1 MKVFKR
7 TLALALSVCMLA
19 LLVPFACL
27 TAFSAS
33 ECPAGGNHNFV
44 NGICSLCG
52 GCETPALVGGWY
64 EIANY
69 GNLQSLSSIVSSG
82 NTVKAKL
89 VADIVINSGSQNSDY
104 SGSGWDN
111 IWRGTIGT
119 ADHPFTGTFDGNGH
133 TITGLYMSF
142 GADYGA
148 LFSYAQNATIQNL
161 TVDKADMTNL
171 QGSCAVFV
179 GHADKTVIKD
189 CTVKKAKVWAQQKET
204 YAATGIVVY
213 AASVVCDLLN
223 GSSVLDC
230 HAIEGL
236 YQATPV
242 PGSSSKDGLKYSG
255 GIVAHAYGK
264 DTEGND
270 ARCYIKRCSAE
281 NIKISCYYAE
291 YLGGIV
297 GQALYTDVTDSI
309 FSYDLNSTS
318 SDFGVI
324 SGGSTDIGGIIGCAS
339 AGTTV
344 INCLSVPRSLTGNR
358 INQHVAGYIYTVQ
371 DYGAIVTG
379 NYSNYVQTTV
389 YNKYPDSFEFV
400 TNEQLASGEVCY
412 LLNGCPTDITG
423 HIFTQDLP
431 TALVPTNV
439 KVLGNRVMPTSPCAT
454 SYYNPDDPEIERR
467 YKYHVADSATLTMLP
482 TGSAY
487 GKISAVCAD
496 CGESFIMY
504 VDKIPELCVLPEG
517 VTVDARHSTNKYI
530 NAYRKFVTGS
540 SAPFTISVDDGCQ
553 VFISGPDGE
562 DFEMLTPVDH
572 DDENGKTIYRT
583 TITDIPA
590 KVYSGKSLLVFVTK
604 HDGTCYAPFTINAA
618 NDVTDPKLFMY
629 GISEDSTYTFP
640 EGVDKTIRFGISD
653 ESSVYAVTYK
663 RCDVSGYD
671 KVTVAEFEP
680 DEVRGDKDLIAAFD
694 QGFGRY
700 LITVTDYAGNSYS
713 KYINVVQSEAE
724 SSDSRFPDPVFCD
737 YLYDNFDTDESGYLT
752 TDELSAIKSVSVSS
766 KGIFSLEGIQYL
778 TGLEFLNCGNNR
790 ISSLDLSNNTNL
802 TYVHCSYNFLTSLV
816 IGENDV
822 LTDLD
827 CDNNYLESLDVT
839 KLPSLESLY
848 AYENN
853 ISSLDL
859 TKNVNL
865 AYLNVGYNGMTELL
879 LGMHPDMISAPL
891 ILNNNLTYL
900 DIRGTNVFDEG
911 FEADFGPQDSGTLT
925 ICATTAQQSDI
936 NAFNRYYNS
945 DNWEDL
951 EFVFDDTM
959 YTVEVYLDIDD
970 EYPVAGYE
978 LYSGMLVS
986 APAEP
991 GREGF
996 RFDGW
1001 FTDKACKNAFVSGS
1015 PLESDLSLYPKWTK
1029 LVNIC
1034 WYLFVDDEEPV
1045 AGVEWEYGTCFDAPS
1060 APARDGYRFDGWFTD
1075 KSLTVPYDPEEPVYT
1090 DLSLYPLW
1098 TPEVTELV
1106 SGDFD
1111 GDGFFTSADLIY
1123 ACQLD
1128 AGIITEDAGNVKA
1141 IDVDGDGSFTS
1152 ADLIFM
1158 CQYDAGIISVWPK
1171 DEK

>member
-1 MKVFKR
+1 MRTLKR

-44 NGICSLCG
+44 NGVCSLCG

-89 VADIVINSGSQNSDY
+89 VADIVINNGSQNSDY

-119 ADHPFTGTFDGNGH
+119 EAHPFTGTFDGNGH
-133 TITGLYMSF
+133 TITGLHMSF
-142 GADYGA
+142 SADYGA

-242 PGSSSKDGLKYSG
+242 PGSSNKDALKYSG

-371 DYGAIVTG
+371 GSAAIVTG

-431 TALVPTNV
+431 SALVPTNV

-454 SYYNPDDPEIERR
+454 SYYNPDDPEIGRR

-517 VTVDARHSTNKYI
+517 VIVNARHSTNKYI
-530 NAYRKFVTGS
+530 NAYRKFVTGN

-590 KVYSGKSLLVFVTK
+590 KNYSGKSLLVFVTK

-618 NDVTDPKLFMY
+618 NDVSAPSLPDIPGNKEY
-629 GISEDSTYTFP
+629 AFP
-640 EGVDKTIRFGISD
+640 AGVEKNVRIRAFDDMSLYLIQ
-653 ESSVYAVTYK
+653 YK
-663 RCDVSGYD
+663 RTDVAGYSYVD
-671 KVTVAEFEP
+671 VAEFAP
-680 DEVRGDKDLIAAFD
+680 DEIRGEVNIVTAFE
-694 QGFGRY
+694 QGFGTYTLR
-700 LITVTDYAGNSYS
+700 VVDYAGNESN
-713 KYINVVQSEAE
+713 KTIVIAE
-724 SSDSRFPDPVFCD
+724 DELETIDPRFPDPRFCA
-737 YLYDNFDTDESGYLT
+737 YLYENYDADGSGYLEPQ
-752 TDELSAIKSVSVSS
+752 ELGNITSVNVSN
-766 KGIFSLEGIQYL
+766 KNIFSLEGIRYL
-778 TGLEFLNCGNNR
+778 TGLTFLRCSNNY
-790 ISSLDLSNNTNL
+790 ISELDLSENTCLESLYAENGFL
-802 TYVHCSYNFLTSLV
+802 TSLELGECFSLSRLDVSSNFLTSL
-816 IGENDV
+816 
-822 LTDLD
+822 DLGSAVSASSINVS
-827 CDNNYLESLDVT
+827 DNNI
-839 KLPSLESLY
+839 
-848 AYENN
+848 A
-853 ISSLDL
+853 SLDL
-859 TKNVNL
+859 SECYNL
-865 AYLNVGYNGMTELL
+865 SYFSASNNGMTELH
-879 LGMHPDMISAPL
+879 LGMHPYFINSPNIDG
-891 ILNNNLTYL
+891 NNLKLL
-900 DIRGTNVFDEG
+900 DIRGSDIFSEG
-911 FEADFGPQDSGTLT
+911 LDVYLGPQGDGTMTVLVT
-925 ICATTAQQSDI
+925 EAQRSDV
-936 NAFNRYYNS
+936 NDFNRYVNVE
-945 DNWEDL
+945 NWEDV

-1001 FTDKACKNAFVSGS
+1001 YTDKNFQNAFVSGS

-1098 TPEVTELV
+1098 TPVV
-1106 SGDFD
+1106 SDITYGDFD
-1111 GDGFFTSADLIY
+1111 GDGFFTSDDLIY
-1123 ACQLD
+1123 ACQLNAELID
-1128 AGIITEDAGNVKA
+1128 ATDGNVDA
-1141 IDVDGDGSFTS
+1141 LDVDGDGFFTS
-1152 ADLIFM
+1152 DDLIYM
-1158 CQYDAGIISVWPK
+1158 CQYNAEIISVWPK
-1171 DEK
+1171 DAK